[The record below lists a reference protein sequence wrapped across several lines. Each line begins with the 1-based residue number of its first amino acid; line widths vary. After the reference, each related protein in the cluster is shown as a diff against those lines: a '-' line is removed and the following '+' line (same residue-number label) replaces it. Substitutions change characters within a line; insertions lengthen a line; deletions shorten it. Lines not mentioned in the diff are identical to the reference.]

1 MRGFE
6 AAAEARFFASVAE
19 FTNLEK
25 GPVRQYSPAEYS
37 LARMEP
43 LAELAGHPER
53 LLRVLHVAGTKGK
66 GSTCYFLAALLASAG
81 CRPGSFTSPHVAT
94 VRERFQVAGQMISY
108 VELQA
113 RADEFCARVRA
124 AGLRPSL
131 FEIMTLLALR
141 YFADCGCDYAILET
155 GIGGTLDSTNYVR
168 YPEACAITSI
178 SFDHM
183 ELLGDTIAAI
193 ASQKA
198 GIIKPGIPVVIGR
211 QPFPEA
217 ERVLRE
223 HAASFGAPCLDAA
236 PAQAAAAWLPADT
249 PLFLQEN
256 FGIAWRLCEA
266 IGVVPCRSRF
276 VQPELRA
283 RCEPVS
289 ASPLVIL
296 DAAHNRDSARR
307 LAEALRTLY
316 PAHRFCIVLGVVP
329 GKDSAGIVA
338 ELAPIAARFV
348 LTDPQTTKGSA
359 LNELKPLVAGTGI
372 PWSFNAV
379 PAIADFSGDEAVL
392 FTGSFYTAVIGE
404 ALFSA
409 GRQ

>member
-1 MRGFE
+1 MRDFE

-25 GPVRQYSPAEYS
+25 GPVRLYSPEEYS
-37 LARMEP
+37 LARMAP

-53 LLRVLHVAGTKGK
+53 PLRVLHVAGTKGK

-81 CRPGSFTSPHVAT
+81 HRVGVFTSPHVAT
-94 VRERFQVAGQMISY
+94 VRERFQVAGQLISY
-108 VELQA
+108 ADLQH
-113 RADEFCARVRA
+113 RTDDFCAKVRA

-131 FEIMTLLALR
+131 FEIMTLVALR
-141 YFADCGCDYAILET
+141 YFADQGCEFAILET
-155 GIGGTLDSTNYVR
+155 GIGGTLDSTNYVPH
-168 YPEACAITSI
+168 PEACAITAI

-198 GIIKPGIPVVIGR
+198 GIIKPGVPVVIGR

-223 HAASFGAPCLDAA
+223 RAVSFGAPCLPAA
-236 PAQAAAAWLPADT
+236 PATIAAAWLPAAT
-249 PLFLQEN
+249 PRFLQEN

-266 IGVVPCRSRF
+266 IGATPRRERF
-276 VQPELRA
+276 VLPELRA
-283 RCEPVS
+283 RCEQVS
-289 ASPLVIL
+289 SRPLVIL

-307 LAEALRTLY
+307 LVEALQQLHPQR
-316 PAHRFCIVLGVVP
+316 RFCLVLGVVP
-329 GKDSAGIVA
+329 GKDAAGIVA
-338 ELAPIAARFV
+338 ELAPIAQRFI

-359 LNELKPLVAGTGI
+359 INELKPLVAATGI
-372 PWSFNAV
+372 PWSFNPV
-379 PAIADFSGDEAVL
+379 PAITDFSEDEAVL
-392 FTGSFYTAVIGE
+392 FTGSFYTTVIGE

-409 GRQ
+409 RR

>member
-1 MRGFE
+1 MRDFA

-19 FTNLEK
+19 FNNLEK
-25 GPVRQYSPAEYS
+25 GPVRLYSPEEYS

-53 LLRVLHVAGTKGK
+53 SLRVLHVAGTKGK

-81 CRPGSFTSPHVAT
+81 HRTGVFTSPHVAT
-94 VRERFQVAGQMISY
+94 VRERFQIDGRLISY
-108 VELQA
+108 AELQA
-113 RADEFCARVRA
+113 CTDDFCAQVRS
-124 AGLRPSL
+124 AGLHPSL
-131 FEIMTLLALR
+131 FEIMTLVSLR
-141 YFADCGCDYAILET
+141 LFAANGCEFAILET
-155 GIGGTLDSTNYVR
+155 GIGGMLDSTNYVR
-168 YPEACAITSI
+168 HPEACAITAI

-198 GIIKPGIPVVIGR
+198 GIIKPGVPVVVGR

-217 ERVLRE
+217 EQVLRQW
-223 HAASFGAPCLDAA
+223 ADSFSAPLLAAA
-236 PAQAAAAWLPADT
+236 PPAVAEAWLPAAT
-249 PLFLQEN
+249 PPFLKEN

-266 IGVVPCRSRF
+266 IGVVPCRERF
-276 VQPELRA
+276 SLPELRA
-283 RCEPVS
+283 RCEQVS
-289 ASPLVIL
+289 AQPLVIL

-307 LAEALRTLY
+307 LAEALQTLH
-316 PAHRFCIVLGVVP
+316 PARRFCIVLGVVP
-329 GKDSAGIVA
+329 GKDTAGIVE
-338 ELAPIAARFV
+338 ELAPLAARFL

-359 LNELKPLVAGTGI
+359 LNELKSLIAATGI
-372 PWSFNAV
+372 PWSISQT
-379 PAIADFSGDEAVL
+379 IAATDFSSAESVL

-409 GRQ
+409 RR